1 MNKKLQRDRCL
12 PFRDSR
18 QGSQSRGVPIDR
30 CLEVGSWAGTEGE
43 VLVPGDSTHGTMV
56 TPGSGRMRSESNWG
70 WALTANWL
78 QAAGDA
84 LDAELETMGRV

>member
-1 MNKKLQRDRCL
+1 M
-12 PFRDSR
+12 F
-18 QGSQSRGVPIDR
+18 GSGFLGRTRG
-30 CLEVGSWAGTEGE
+30 GGGE
-43 VLVPGDSTHGTMV
+43 VLVPGDSRHGTTV
-56 TPGSGRMRSESNWG
+56 TPGGGRMRSESNWG